1 MNRQGPI
8 IIIEDDQDDQEILKE
23 VLEKLSYPNKIVF
36 FSDGEAALEFL
47 TSTDV
52 DPFIIFSDIN
62 MPKLSGIELRERIH
76 QNESMRLRTIPYL
89 FFSTS
94 AEQNHVVDAYSKSAQ
109 GFFIKPASFSDIED
123 TMKTIIEYWLK
134 CVAPNYIK

>member
-52 DPFIIFSDIN
+52 DPLDRKS
-62 MPKLSGIELRERIH
+62 
-76 QNESMRLRTIPYL
+76 
-89 FFSTS
+89 
-94 AEQNHVVDAYSKSAQ
+94 VV
-109 GFFIKPASFSDIED
+109 
-123 TMKTIIEYWLK
+123 
-134 CVAPNYIK
+134 